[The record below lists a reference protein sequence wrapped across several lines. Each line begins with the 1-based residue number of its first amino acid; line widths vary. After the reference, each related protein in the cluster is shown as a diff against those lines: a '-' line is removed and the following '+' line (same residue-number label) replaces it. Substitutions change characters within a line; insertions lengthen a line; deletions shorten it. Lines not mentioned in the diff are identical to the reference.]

1 MQDASLRVADR
12 TDVAALALVGQA
24 TFLESFAGLHTARD
38 ILAHCERQH
47 APGVYADW
55 LGDERNDLWLLEAQP
70 GAAPVGYLVMAPADV
85 PVPDPREDDLE
96 IKRIYLLHN
105 YQGAGHGRR
114 LMQAAIERAR
124 ERGASRLLLG
134 VWTRNTDAL
143 AFYARIGF
151 ELAGTRTFRIGTQD
165 CEDHLLALSL

>member
-1 MQDASLRVADR
+1 MRDASLRVAQMADA
-12 TDVAALALVGQA
+12 AALALVGQA

-38 ILAHCERQH
+38 ILAHCEHQH
-47 APGVYADW
+47 AARVYAEW
-55 LGDERNDLWLLEAQP
+55 LGDVRNDLWLLEAQP
-70 GAAPVGYLVMAPADV
+70 GAAPVGYLVMAPANV
-85 PVPDPREDDLE
+85 PVPDPRVDDLE
-96 IKRIYLLHN
+96 IKRIYLLHS

-124 ERGASRLLLG
+124 GRGARRLLLG

-151 ELAGTRTFRIGTQD
+151 ELAGTRTFRIGAQD
-165 CEDHLLALSL
+165 CEDHLLALAL